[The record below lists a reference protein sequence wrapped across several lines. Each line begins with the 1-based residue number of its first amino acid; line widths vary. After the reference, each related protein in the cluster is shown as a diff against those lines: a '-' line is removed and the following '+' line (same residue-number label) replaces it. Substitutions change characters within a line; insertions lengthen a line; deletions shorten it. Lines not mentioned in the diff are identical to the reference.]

1 MIRRPPR
8 STLFPYTTLF
18 RSRAREPAHRAE
30 LLVALRDPEEP
41 GAAAR
46 RIEKDV
52 GHPPVEVGGELE
64 TDRLLTL
71 EAVRLLERR
80 QVEPA
85 ELGRDLRGDPPRGQD
100 RALEGEDVGAGDL
113 RLGDRGGRRPPPGGD
128 RHRGPPARPR
138 PRRRAARGPRPRDDE
153 APRAPRP
160 PAPGGH

>member
-30 LLVALRDPEEP
+30 LLVALRDPGAP
-41 GAAAR
+41 GAAAVR
-46 RIEKDV
+46 GEEAV

-113 RLGDRGGRRPPPGGD
+113 RLGDRGGRRSPRAGG
-128 RHRGPPARPR
+128 RHGEPRARPAHR
-138 PRRRAARGPRPRDDE
+138 PRAAR
-153 APRAPRP
+153 APP
-160 PAPGGH
+160 P

>member
-1 MIRRPPR
+1 TLLEGLHHGGAAVGLHREDPR
-8 STLFPYTTLF
+8 E
-18 RSRAREPAHRAE
+18 RAREPAHRAE

-46 RIEKDV
+46 RIEEDV

-85 ELGRDLRGDPPRGQD
+85 ERSEEHTSELQSRFDL
-100 RALEGEDVGAGDL
+100 VC
-113 RLGDRGGRRPPPGGD
+113 RLLL
-128 RHRGPPARPR
+128 
-138 PRRRAARGPRPRDDE
+138 
-153 APRAPRP
+153 
-160 PAPGGH
+160 